1 MEYTYLGRT
10 GLRVSRLCLGT
21 MNFGV
26 DTDEKTA
33 FRIMDEALDN
43 GIQFFDTANIYGWGK
58 NAGLTESIIGKWFA
72 QGGQRREKVV
82 LATKVYEPISDPNDG
97 PNDMRGLSL
106 YKIRRHLEGSL
117 KRLQT
122 DHIELYQMHHID
134 RRTPWDEIWE
144 AFETQVR
151 SGKVDYIGSSNFAGW
166 HLVKAQAEAEKRR
179 FMGLVTEQHKYSLLE
194 RTAEME
200 VLPAA
205 RDLGLGVVAWSP
217 LAGGLLGGKALKSNA
232 GTRTAKRADLIEKH
246 RLQLEKFSD
255 LCKEL
260 GEKEANVAL
269 AWVLANP
276 VLTAPINGPRTVEQL
291 RDTIKAV
298 EISLDKE
305 ILRMLNDIFPGPG
318 GETPEAYAW

>member
-144 AFETQVR
+144 ASFLE
-151 SGKVDYIGSSNFAGW
+151 
-166 HLVKAQAEAEKRR
+166 EALR
-179 FMGLVTEQHKYSLLE
+179 F
-194 RTAEME
+194 
-200 VLPAA
+200 
-205 RDLGLGVVAWSP
+205 LGLFFASYKPIDFKRNP
-217 LAGGLLGGKALKSNA
+217 LPY
-232 GTRTAKRADLIEKH
+232 I
-246 RLQLEKFSD
+246 Q
-255 LCKEL
+255 
-260 GEKEANVAL
+260 
-269 AWVLANP
+269 
-276 VLTAPINGPRTVEQL
+276 
-291 RDTIKAV
+291 
-298 EISLDKE
+298 
-305 ILRMLNDIFPGPG
+305 
-318 GETPEAYAW
+318 